1 MLRSVFELTSLVH
14 LFHSHASLQCLTFL
28 CLAVARLSGGCEWR
42 DVWFVLAALRTKKR
56 TGGAV
61 PTRPGLAAP
70 RLSSVPLLSSQVPVF
85 FFPSQSQQLIVA
97 PSCLT
102 APSPPLFLC
111 PTSFLAA
118 CSPLLAERDTKIKGY
133 NKTRQTRDGGAKLM
147 SVQRTF
153 RQGKSQRLKRFHMFY
168 KEAVDPFLLQNKR
181 KLLGNYNL
189 FGFGHLHQL
198 NKGIHPV
205 KTAAFIRT
213 WSKLSVEIQCR
224 GWE

>member
-1 MLRSVFELTSLVH
+1 MLRSVFELMSLVH

-28 CLAVARLSGGCEWR
+28 CLAEGRLSGGCEWR
-42 DVWFVLAALRTKKR
+42 DVWFALAAPCTKKR

-70 RLSSVPLLSSQVPVF
+70 RLSSVPSLSSRVPVF

-97 PSCLT
+97 ASCLT
-102 APSPPLFLC
+102 APSPPLFFC

-118 CSPLLAERDTKIKGY
+118 CSPLLTERDTKIKGY

-153 RQGKSQRLKRFHMFY
+153 RRGKSQRLFY
-168 KEAVDPFLLQNKR
+168 KEAVDRLLLQNKR
-181 KLLGNYNL
+181 TLLGNYNL

-213 WSKLSVEIQCR
+213 
-224 GWE
+224 